1 MSQQVEDG
9 SVMASG
15 FAFECEYCGNIE
27 MHRGQVPTA
36 TFGASQAQA
45 LGVVSGGYVE
55 PNPPTGWLRVLQYYG
70 GFSSS
75 VHTFCSATCAMGHL
89 GAIELEASNG

>member
-27 MHRGQVPTA
+27 MHRGMVATA
-36 TFGASQAQA
+36 IFGLNQT
-45 LGVVSGGYVE
+45 VE
-55 PNPPTGWLRVLQYYG
+55 PNPPNGWVRVLRYYG
-70 GFSSS
+70 GQSLSS
-75 VHTFCSATCAMGHL
+75 VRTFCSATCAMGHL
-89 GAIELEASNG
+89 AAVELEVSNG